1 MTPLDAL
8 KKYFGYDS
16 FRPGQEE
23 IIGSILNGKNVL
35 AVLPT
40 GAGKSLCYQI
50 PALVSPNFSIVISP
64 LIALMKDQ
72 VDKLNISENHAEFIN
87 STMSFGE
94 TEEVFRKLRTHR
106 IKLLYVAPER
116 LENTGFAER
125 IKELIPEFI
134 FVDEAHCI
142 SQWGHNFR
150 PSYTRIKD
158 FIEFTG
164 VKKTAA
170 FTATATPEVVKDII
184 SQLNLKDPQ
193 LFVRG
198 FERENI
204 SINVIVTKN
213 KREKCL
219 ELIKHYK
226 TPAIIYTSSRKKAEE
241 AAEYHIL
248 NRVNCSY
255 YHAGLPAEV
264 RRKIQDDFINDKTPV
279 IAATNAFGMGI
290 DKKNIRLIIHFNM
303 PGTIENY
310 YQEIGRAGRDGKE
323 SAAFL
328 LYDDSD
334 INIHN
339 YFLSNSHPDKEL
351 IQSVYN
357 AICDYGRVAVGSPR
371 DKEIPLNID
380 YIASYTHRE
389 MNRGLLYNI
398 ISILEAGGY
407 LRMQTQFDKRDSVLL
422 IAEKTR
428 LKQLIEK
435 SSNDILKILLMHF
448 LREYGSSIFTGKKDI
463 SISDLSNQLGYSTD
477 EIDEALIILDNLG
490 LIKFEKALQKDHVYL
505 NGTRIAANMLRL
517 DYKKINEGYLHQQKK
532 LDQMVEFVFSSGC
545 RFKYILQYFGEDVS
559 DYNCNKCDN
568 CTRGITLPDST
579 ITYIG
584 ELALRT
590 VDEKGGAL
598 NETTI
603 RKILKGTMPGREY
616 KKLSTYGSCTN
627 YNASDLNVVIHHLL
641 TEGLLNRD
649 RKNTRSLVITD
660 SGYKQILPIGDTRS
674 KLNEGFGYE
683 VNLELF
689 NLLREARTAASKKFM
704 QSAYLI
710 CPDHTLRDIAERKPK
725 NSYELLS
732 VKGFNERMFNKIGE
746 QFLEIIN
753 EFLSEKQDKQT
764 DKKQV
769 SKIPANLNET
779 LNLLKK
785 EYPLRD
791 MASLRNLSEAVIS
804 MQIESIIEYM
814 PEVNVTYLFPDGLYE
829 KITNAAKKGY
839 SNLKE
844 LKSKLPDEATY
855 PLIRIAVAKLKAT
868 QSA

>member
-16 FRPGQEE
+16 FRPGQVE
-23 IIGSILNGKNVL
+23 IIGSILNGNNVL

-94 TEEVFRKLRTHR
+94 TEEVFRKLKTHR

-125 IKELIPEFI
+125 IKELKPEFI

-142 SQWGHNFR
+142 SEWGHNFR

-158 FIEFTG
+158 FIEFIG

-204 SINVIVTKN
+204 SVNVIITKN

-226 TPAIIYTSSRKKAEE
+226 TPAIIYTSSRKKTEE
-241 AAEYHIL
+241 AAEYLIL

-357 AICDYGRVAVGSPR
+357 AICDYGRVAVGSGR

-398 ISILEAGGY
+398 ISILESGGY
-407 LRMQTQFDKRDSVLL
+407 LRMQSQFDKRDSVLL

-428 LKQLIEK
+428 LKQLIAK
-435 SSNDILKILLMHF
+435 SSNDILKILLMQF
-448 LREYGSSIFTGKKDI
+448 LREYGSSVFTGKKDI
-463 SISDLSNQLGYSTD
+463 SVSDLSNQLGYSPE

-490 LIKFEKALQKDHVYL
+490 LIRFDKALQKDQVYL
-505 NGTRIAANMLRL
+505 NGTRVSANTLRL
-517 DYKKINEGYLHQQKK
+517 DYKKINEGYLNQQKK
-532 LDQMVEFVFSSGC
+532 LDQMVEFVFSSAC
-545 RFKYILQYFGEDVS
+545 RFKYILQYFGENVS
-559 DYNCNKCDN
+559 SYNCLKCDN
-568 CTRGITLPDST
+568 CTTGIPLPDST

-616 KKLSTYGSCTN
+616 KKLITYGSCAN
-627 YNASDLNVVIHHLL
+627 YNAGDLNVVIDHLL
-641 TEGLLNRD
+641 TAGLLKRD

-660 SGYKQILPIGDTRS
+660 SGFKQILPIGDTRS

-689 NLLREARTAASKKFM
+689 NLLREARAEASKKFM
-704 QSAYLI
+704 QSAFLI

-725 NSYELLS
+725 NRYELLA

-785 EYPLRD
+785 EYPLKD
-791 MASLRNLSEAVIS
+791 IASLRNLSEAVIS
-804 MQIESIIEYM
+804 MQIESIVEYM
-814 PEVNVTYLFPDGLYE
+814 PKINISYLFPAGLYD

-868 QSA
+868 QSS